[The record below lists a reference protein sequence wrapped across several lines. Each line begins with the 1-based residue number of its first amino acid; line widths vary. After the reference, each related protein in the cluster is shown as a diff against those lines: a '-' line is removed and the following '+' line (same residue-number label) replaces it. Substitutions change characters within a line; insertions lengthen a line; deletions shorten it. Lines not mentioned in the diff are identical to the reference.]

1 MAINFPASPSVNDTY
16 SYGTRTWQWDGL
28 AWKQISLQFG
38 PQGPIG
44 PTGPTGPSAQT
55 LGITNF
61 AGATYS
67 ITSSDVNKILYMSN
81 TAPGLVSVA
90 AGAMTVGQQAQVV
103 RAGVGNLT
111 IIAGAGVTI
120 VSSGFTIA
128 VPILRTTY
136 SAASIVCISTN
147 SYLVSGDIV

>member
-61 AGATYS
+61 TGATYS

-81 TAPGLVSVA
+81 TAPGLVTVT
-90 AGAMTVGQQAQVV
+90 AGVMTVGQQAQVV
-103 RAGVGNLT
+103 RAGVGNLN
-111 IIAGAGVTI
+111 IVGGAGVTI

-128 VPILRTTY
+128 IPILRTTY
-136 SAASIVCISTN
+136 SAASIICLSTN

>member
-1 MAINFPASPSVNDTY
+1 MPINFPASPSVNDTY

-61 AGATYS
+61 AGTTYS

-81 TAPGLVSVA
+81 ITPSLIIVI

-103 RAGVGNLT
+103 RGGVGALN
-111 IIAGAGVTI
+111 IVGGAGVTI
-120 VSSGFTIA
+120 LSSGFTLG
-128 VPILRTTY
+128 VPILRAIY

-147 SYLVSGDIV
+147 TYLVSGDIV

>member
-1 MAINFPASPSVNDTY
+1 MPINFPASPSVNDTY

-44 PTGPTGPSAQT
+44 PTGPIGPSAQT

-61 AGATYS
+61 SGTTYS

-81 TAPGLVSVA
+81 TTPGLVTVT
-90 AGAMTVGQQAQVV
+90 AGAMTVGQQAQVI
-103 RAGVGNLT
+103 RAGVGTLS
-111 IIAGAGVTI
+111 IIGGAGVTI
-120 VSSGFTIA
+120 VSSANTISS
-128 VPILRTTY
+128 PIIRTIY
-136 SAASIVCISTN
+136 SAASIICLSTN

>member
-1 MAINFPASPSVNDTY
+1 MPINFPASPSVNDTY
-16 SYGTRTWQWDGL
+16 AYGTRTWQWDGL

-55 LGITNF
+55 LGVTNF
-61 AGATYS
+61 SGTTYS

-81 TAPGLVSVA
+81 TASGLITVS

-103 RAGVGNLT
+103 RAGTGTLA
-111 IIAGAGVTI
+111 IIAGVGVTI
-120 VSSGFTIA
+120 VSSANTTSA
-128 VPILRTTY
+128 PIIRTTY

-147 SYLVSGDIV
+147 TYLVSGDIV

>member
-1 MAINFPASPSVNDTY
+1 MPINFPASPSVNDTY
-16 SYGTRTWQWDGL
+16 SYGSRTWQWDGL

-38 PQGPIG
+38 PQGAIG

-67 ITSSDVNKILYMSN
+67 ITSSDVNKILYMTN
-81 TAPGLVSVA
+81 TAPGLVTVN

-103 RAGVGNLT
+103 RGGVGTLS
-111 IIAGAGVTI
+111 IVGGAGVTI